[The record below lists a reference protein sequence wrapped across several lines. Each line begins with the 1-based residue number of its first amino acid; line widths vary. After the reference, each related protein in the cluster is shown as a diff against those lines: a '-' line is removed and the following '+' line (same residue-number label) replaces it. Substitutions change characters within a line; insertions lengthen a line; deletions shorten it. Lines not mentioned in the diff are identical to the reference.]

1 MLLLSAGEFS
11 EGTTMVLSGV
21 ALAAFVSG
29 VYGGSNLHAGNDER
43 TGMPWHTSAPVYA
56 KALGVKFG

>member
-1 MLLLSAGEFS
+1 
-11 EGTTMVLSGV
+11 MVLSGV